1 MAASPL
7 RLPGRRRARFR
18 EMRRDCE
25 RRLAEIDVV
34 PGHDGAAGAPDTAD
48 ATGAVGITAVCVRVG
63 RRRGRAIRLV
73 PMELDE
79 PLLHGLWI
87 ALPDTDV
94 IVYRANT
101 SRPHQEHIIAHE
113 LSHIICEHDFGALP
127 GPAVPA
133 HLFPDTD
140 PDLVH
145 RSLKRSA
152 YDDRAEQEA
161 EMMASLIL
169 AYAHRRAA
177 PDPED
182 TEALPPEEATVMAR
196 VESVVGRG

>member
-18 EMRRDCE
+18 EMQRDCE
-25 RRLAEIDVV
+25 RRLAEIGVV
-34 PGHDGAAGAPDTAD
+34 PGHDGTAGAAGSSGTE
-48 ATGAVGITAVCVRVG
+48 GITDVCEQVG

-73 PMELDE
+73 PMELEE

-133 HLFPDTD
+133 HLFPEAD
-140 PDLVH
+140 PDLVR

-161 EMMASLIL
+161 EMMASLLL
-169 AYAHRRAA
+169 AHARRKAA
-177 PDPED
+177 PGPED
-182 TEALPPEEATVMAR
+182 ADALPPEDATVMAR